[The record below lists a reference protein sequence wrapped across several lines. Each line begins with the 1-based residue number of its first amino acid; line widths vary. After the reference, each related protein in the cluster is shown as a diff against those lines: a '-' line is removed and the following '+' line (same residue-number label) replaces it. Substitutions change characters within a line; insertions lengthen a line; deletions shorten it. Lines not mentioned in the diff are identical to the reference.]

1 MSQVQTTNTTTLTQE
16 QSAAQR
22 HALARWEAYTT
33 GNTYLLTVKSRTM
46 DHTFQREAHGK
57 NVWQAV
63 LRYYR
68 GLDNADNWT
77 WQCTRV
83 TRAQLVQ
90 EDSGESPESFLMGST
105 GW

>member
-16 QSAAQR
+16 QSGAQR
-22 HALARWEAYTT
+22 QAFARWEAYTT
-33 GNTYLLTVKSRTM
+33 GNTYLLTIQNRTM
-46 DHTFQREAHGK
+46 SHTFRREVHGK
-57 NVWQAV
+57 NVWQAA

-83 TRAQLVQ
+83 TSAQLVR
-90 EDSGESPESFLMGST
+90 EN
-105 GW
+105 